1 MKPSSKLDPCLSSI
15 EEVVNKL
22 TNYVI
27 GERNELDG
35 FLKKGEISQACQL
48 ALSVLNEAD
57 KKTDCGQTLNQD
69 TKTLVRALIIETE
82 LMSLIITE

>member
-15 EEVVNKL
+15 EEVGNKL

-35 FLKKGEISQACQL
+35 FLKKGDIGQACQL
-48 ALSVLNEAD
+48 ALSVLDEAN

-69 TKTLVRALIIETE
+69 TKTLVRTLIIKTNVME
-82 LMSLIITE
+82 LSFH